1 MTIPAQVG
9 TCSENHER
17 TGAPIRY
24 TNAMAYVFDPVILR
38 LGAWVSVLGVLA
50 AGSLEAAG
58 WTARPAVVLAVM
70 IAGIWTSS
78 IRTARL
84 PRARSSWEAV
94 RLPDVAH
101 SRR

>member
-9 TCSENHER
+9 TCSGIHGR
-17 TGAPIRY
+17 TGASIRY
-24 TNAMAYVFDPVILR
+24 TGAMAYVFDPVILR

-50 AGSLEAAG
+50 AGALDAAG

-70 IAGIWTSS
+70 IVGVWTSS

-84 PRARSSWEAV
+84 PRARSSWEAL
-94 RLPDVAH
+94 RPPGVAQ
-101 SRR
+101 SRP